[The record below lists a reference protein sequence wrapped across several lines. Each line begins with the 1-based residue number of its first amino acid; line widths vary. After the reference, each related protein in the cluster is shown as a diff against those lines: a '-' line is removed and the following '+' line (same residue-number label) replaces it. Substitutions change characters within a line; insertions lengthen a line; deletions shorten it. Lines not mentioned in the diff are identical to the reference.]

1 MKTGKLTDVQIRS
14 LKPGSKPQKHTDGGG
29 LILVVTPAGGKNWRV
44 KFRFEGKEQTLSLGA
59 WPVVGLAEAREKA
72 LAAKKELKAGLNPAA
87 EKQAMKRVEKE
98 EALTFE
104 KAAAA
109 FLESRRENGY
119 SDQAT
124 DGIQG
129 RLQKHILP
137 ALG

>member
-1 MKTGKLTDVQIRS
+1 MGGGIGMKTGKLTDVQIRS

-87 EKQAMKRVEKE
+87 EKQAMKRIEKE
-98 EALTFE
+98 EALSGKLKICLLCIVYIE
-104 KAAAA
+104 RI
-109 FLESRRENGY
+109 LR
-119 SDQAT
+119 
-124 DGIQG
+124 GIVS
-129 RLQKHILP
+129 LSLIS
-137 ALG
+137 